1 MVKFAPPIA
10 SHAPSCVRHVPPMSP
25 SQNSMLEVGAEEQY
39 IGVGAGVGSIVG
51 IDVGGEDGDKVTV
64 GTAVGAGVGSVVGIG
79 VGTVVGIVV
88 GTPVDACTLTFISS
102 SASRTCED
110 HASVEWPWNERAD
123 EAVVRTSGTS
133 CVHHCTSVTLRAPEW
148 PRVIAARAGAADLRS
163 HTTSSGPRRCGQARF
178 SVLLND
184 ATVT

>member
-1 MVKFAPPIA
+1 
-10 SHAPSCVRHVPPMSP
+10 MSP

-79 VGTVVGIVV
+79 VGTVVGVVVGIVV
-88 GTPVDACTLTFISS
+88 GTSVDACTLMFISS
-102 SASRTCED
+102 SANRTCED

-123 EAVVRTSGTS
+123 EAVVLTSGTS

-148 PRVIAARAGAADLRS
+148 PRVIAARAGAPDLRS
-163 HTTSSGPRRCGQARF
+163 AHDVVGAEALRTGQIF
-178 SVLLND
+178 GLL
-184 ATVT
+184 

>member
-1 MVKFAPPIA
+1 
-10 SHAPSCVRHVPPMSP
+10 MSP

-79 VGTVVGIVV
+79 VGTVVGVVV

-123 EAVVRTSGTS
+123 EAVVLTSGTS

-163 HTTSSGPRRCGQARF
+163 AHDVVGAEALQTGQIFRF
-178 SVLLND
+178 LLND